1 MNSIPLMGKL
11 EGRIDLI
18 PFTFCDPTAGT
29 GVSFQT
35 DARTAAEEQTDVEVE
50 III

>member
-18 PFTFCDPTAGT
+18 PFTFCYPTAGT

-35 DARTAAEEQTDVEVE
+35 DTGTEGGGRTD
-50 III
+50 IPGS